1 MPEEIENLK
10 RRIKGVRAVILIKGK
25 GVILSEFDDAKTE
38 RLSHSIYYLVSTI
51 KEIHGFRGAMIAAK
65 NGDFFVFSRE
75 NQLLG
80 VLSDSKTN
88 FALLRLLV
96 RKIFSFEEKK
106 EVTEPETIQEDE
118 IPFFLRISC
127 SDYYKRYPKEYSK
140 DQNE

>member
-51 KEIHGFRGAMIAAK
+51 KEIHRFRGMMIAAK

-127 SDYYKRYPKEYSK
+127 SDYYKRYPKEHSK
-140 DQNE
+140 D